1 VTLRQRQG
9 ESTYFTQ
16 GLIHRFQSGRQR
28 GKDHSRNLLIV
39 DTAYN
44 KARRPK
50 DQAYWLGA
58 LLTDPTKPVNT
69 SPRLRRAL
77 LAFIAVAAYS
87 AEVATSA
94 TKAGSYGVFGE
105 RE

>member
-1 VTLRQRQG
+1 
-9 ESTYFTQ
+9 
-16 GLIHRFQSGRQR
+16 
-28 GKDHSRNLLIV
+28 
-39 DTAYN
+39 
-44 KARRPK
+44 
-50 DQAYWLGA
+50 
-58 LLTDPTKPVNT
+58 LTDPPKPVNI

-105 RE
+105 REYNPRVLHVSIRMYILPPESVQLARVIETCPETVSPMPP